1 MNCPDFHKLIN
12 EFYKLTNVPALLNT
26 SFNLHGNPVVHDLKD
41 AIKTFDNCE
50 LKFLLIND
58 FLIKKKKVIR
68 YLNNE
73 SNFNWKSQNEFSFS

>member
-1 MNCPDFHKLIN
+1 MIN

-58 FLIKKKKVIR
+58 FLIKKVIR

-73 SNFNWKSQNEFSFS
+73 SNFNWKSKNEFSFS